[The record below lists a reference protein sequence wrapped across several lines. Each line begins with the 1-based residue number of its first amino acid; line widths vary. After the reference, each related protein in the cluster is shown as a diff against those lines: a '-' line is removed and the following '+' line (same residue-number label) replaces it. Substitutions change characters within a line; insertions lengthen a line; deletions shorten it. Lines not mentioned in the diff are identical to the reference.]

1 MCHAYLHDPG
11 FARLLVRIDQDF
23 ATSVHVAG
31 CRCGGDLHRADY
43 PRKPRGCAPALR
55 ADFSSR
61 RSFCCAIC
69 RKRSTSMSVRFLGR
83 RVYVML
89 AVVLLSTRSVMRMSA
104 AAQVASWLQVPVRT
118 LRRWRTWWTKDLVL
132 TPFWLAVGSLILPV
146 PDALQFPDSLLATF
160 GDRRDPDTPVTPA
173 ALLGLMRFL
182 SPLTVQVPIA
192 LDGGR

>member
-1 MCHAYLHDPG
+1 
-11 FARLLVRIDQDF
+11 
-23 ATSVHVAG
+23 
-31 CRCGGDLHRADY
+31 
-43 PRKPRGCAPALR
+43 
-55 ADFSSR
+55 
-61 RSFCCAIC
+61 
-69 RKRSTSMSVRFLGR
+69 MSVRFLGR

-118 LRRWRTWWTKDLVL
+118 LRRWRAWWTLDLVL
-132 TPFWLAVGSLILPV
+132 TPLWLAVGSLILPV

-160 GDRRDPDTPVTPA
+160 GDRRDPDTPVAPA

>member
-1 MCHAYLHDPG
+1 MCHAYLSDPR
-11 FARLLVRIDQDF
+11 FVRLLVRIDLAF
-23 ATSVHVAG
+23 ATSVQEAG

-61 RSFCCAIC
+61 HSFCCAIC

-104 AAQVASWLQVPVRT
+104 AAQVASWLQVPQRT
-118 LRRWRTWWTKDLVL
+118 LRRWRVWWTQALVL
-132 TPFWLAVGSLILPV
+132 TPLWRAEGARFMPV
-146 PDALQFPDSLLATF
+146 PDALQFPTRLLAVF
-160 GDRRDPDTPVTPA
+160 GNGLDPDTPVDPL
-173 ALLGLMRFL
+173 ALLRLMCFL
-182 SPLTVQVPIA
+182 SPLTVQVLIA
-192 LDGGR
+192 LDEGC

>member
-1 MCHAYLHDPG
+1 MCHAYLSDPG
-11 FARLLVRIDQDF
+11 FVRLLVRIDLAF
-23 ATSVHVAG
+23 ATLVHVAG
-31 CRCGGDLHRADY
+31 CRCGGGLHRADY

-61 RSFCCAIC
+61 HSFCCALC

-118 LRRWRTWWTKDLVL
+118 LRRWRTWWTKALVL
-132 TPFWLAVGSLILPV
+132 TPFWLALGRFM
-146 PDALQFPDSLLATF
+146 PDALQFPDSLLAEF

-182 SPLTVQVPIA
+182 APLTVQVRIA
-192 LDGGR
+192 LDGGH